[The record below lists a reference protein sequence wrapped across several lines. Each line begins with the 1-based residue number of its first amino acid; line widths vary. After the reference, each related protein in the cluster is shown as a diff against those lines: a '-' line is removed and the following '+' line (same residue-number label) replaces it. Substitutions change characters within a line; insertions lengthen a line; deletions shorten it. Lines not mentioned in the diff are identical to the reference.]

1 MTRRFLLQSILFLS
15 LYRSLA
21 VLSAAATATV
31 IGVVAELRG
40 RALAELNKTRRS
52 LDIDASV
59 FLGDTLRTGENS
71 RLAVLLAEKTRLRLG
86 AKTTIT
92 VDRFVA
98 DAGGELSLGSGAL
111 LLEAPLQ
118 SLPKGLTVES
128 PFALIAVRGT
138 VFFAGPIN
146 GVFGVFVKSGSLD
159 VTAGGIRVRLRK
171 GEGTDIAKA
180 GDPPGPVK
188 KWGKAKINKAF
199 ALVQ

>member
-1 MTRRFLLQSILFLS
+1 MNRRFLLRSIALLS
-15 LYRSLA
+15 LYCSST
-21 VLSAAATATV
+21 VLSAAAIA
-31 IGVVAELRG
+31 IGIVAELRG
-40 RALAELNKTRRS
+40 QALAELNETQRS
-52 LDIDASV
+52 LDFNSSV

-86 AKTTIT
+86 AKTTVT
-92 VDRFVA
+92 VDRFIA
-98 DAGGELSLGSGAL
+98 DAGGELSLASGAL
-111 LLEAPLQ
+111 LLEAPAQ
-118 SLPKGLTVES
+118 TLPKGLTVQS

-146 GVFGVFVKSGSLD
+146 GVFGVFVESGSID
-159 VTAGGIRVRLRK
+159 VTAAGTTVRLRT

-188 KWGKAKINKAF
+188 KWGKAKIDRAF

>member
-1 MTRRFLLQSILFLS
+1 MNRRFLLHSIVLLS
-15 LYRSLA
+15 LYCSST
-21 VLSAAATATV
+21 VLSAAAIA
-31 IGVVAELRG
+31 IGIVAELRG
-40 RALAELNKTRRS
+40 QALAELNETQRS
-52 LDIDASV
+52 LDFNSSV

-86 AKTTIT
+86 AETTVT
-92 VDRFVA
+92 VDRFIA

-111 LLEAPLQ
+111 LLEAPAQ
-118 SLPKGLTVES
+118 TLPNGLTVQS

-146 GVFGVFVKSGSLD
+146 GVFGVFVESGSLD
-159 VTAGGIRVRLRK
+159 VTAAGTTVRLGT

-180 GDPPGPVK
+180 GGPPGPVK
-188 KWGKAKINKAF
+188 KWGKAKIDRAF